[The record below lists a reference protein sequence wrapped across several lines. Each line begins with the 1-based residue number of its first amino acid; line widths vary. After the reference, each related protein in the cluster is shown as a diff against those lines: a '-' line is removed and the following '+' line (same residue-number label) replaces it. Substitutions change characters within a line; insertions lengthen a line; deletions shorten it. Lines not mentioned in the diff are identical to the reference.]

1 MPLRRRLEI
10 MSAAAVGATVLIASV
25 VCYLVMRGELR
36 GQVDDALRAQAAIV
50 DRVAPAP
57 GGLPFRI
64 PAPPPRLGG
73 PAGYAQFIAPDG
85 EAFQRRDEAALPL
98 PVQERDVAA
107 ARGGEKPFLSDRHA
121 GGVHLRVITVPLP
134 DGGAVQLGRSLE
146 SVDSSLGSLRLVL
159 IVLLLAGTAF
169 AALLSRL
176 FSRPVMAPITELT
189 ETAEHIE
196 STGDLG
202 RRIAAPGE
210 DEVGRMARRF
220 NAMLDRLQSSQA
232 ALASSLD
239 AQRHL
244 VADASHELR
253 TPVTSLRTNAEVLRD
268 DERLSAEERTVI
280 ATDIVREAEELSALV
295 ADLIDLARG
304 DEREPPV
311 EGVRLDQVVHEA
323 VGRARRHVP
332 GIRFVED
339 LEPTVV
345 DGVPDRLARAVGNLL
360 DNAAKYS
367 PPGGRV
373 EVGVADGEVCVR
385 DHGPGL
391 DPEELP
397 HVFDR
402 FYRGARARGRPG
414 SGLGLAI
421 VRQVAEAHGGTV
433 ALEPAPGGGTLARL
447 RLPVEA

>member
-1 MPLRRRLEI
+1 M
-10 MSAAAVGATVLIASV
+10 
-25 VCYLVMRGELR
+25 
-36 GQVDDALRAQAAIV
+36 
-50 DRVAPAP
+50 
-57 GGLPFRI
+57 
-64 PAPPPRLGG
+64 
-73 PAGYAQFIAPDG
+73 
-85 EAFQRRDEAALPL
+85 
-98 PVQERDVAA
+98 
-107 ARGGEKPFLSDRHA
+107 
-121 GGVHLRVITVPLP
+121 HLRVITVPLP
-134 DGGAVQLGRSLE
+134 IGGAVQLGRSLE
-146 SVDSSLGSLRLVL
+146 SVDSTLSRLRLVL
-159 IVLLLAGTAF
+159 VLLLAAGTAF
-169 AALLSRL
+169 AAALSRL

-189 ETAEHIE
+189 EMAEHIE

-210 DEVGRMARRF
+210 DEVGRMGRRF
-220 NAMLDRLQSSQA
+220 NAMLDRLQASQT
-232 ALASSLD
+232 ALAGSLA

-253 TPVTSLRTNAEVLRD
+253 TPITSLRTNAEVLRD
-268 DERLSAEERTVI
+268 GERLSPSERAAV
-280 ATDIVREAEELSALV
+280 ASDIVGEAEELSALV

-304 DEREPPV
+304 DEREAPV

-323 VGRARRHVP
+323 VARARRHAPDVH
-332 GIRFVED
+332 FVED
-339 LEPTVV
+339 LEPAVV
-345 DGVPDRLARAVGNLL
+345 DAVPERLARAVGNLL

-367 PPGGRV
+367 PPGAAV
-373 EVGVADGEVCVR
+373 EVVVAGSEVTVR

-447 RLPVEA
+447 RLPEEA